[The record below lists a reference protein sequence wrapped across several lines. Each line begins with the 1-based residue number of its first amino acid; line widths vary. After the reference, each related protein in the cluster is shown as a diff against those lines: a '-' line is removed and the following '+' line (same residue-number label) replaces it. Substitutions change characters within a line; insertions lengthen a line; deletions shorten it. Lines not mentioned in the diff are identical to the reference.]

1 MMSVQ
6 GNIRRPVQL
15 NRTSTSGYILV
26 CLLKFNE
33 LEFWALW
40 RVIPPDL
47 DWIPNIHEY
56 ALIFRDKNYLF
67 TLSSQR
73 ASEQESGAYYKSLRG
88 VFMACF

>member
-1 MMSVQ
+1 LVKIIAASLFKIGEIDGVVHMSQ
-6 GNIRRPVQL
+6 GIKVA
-15 NRTSTSGYILV
+15 
-26 CLLKFNE
+26 K
-33 LEFWALW
+33 
-40 RVIPPDL
+40 PDL

-73 ASEQESGAYYKSLRG
+73 ASKQESGAYYKSLRG